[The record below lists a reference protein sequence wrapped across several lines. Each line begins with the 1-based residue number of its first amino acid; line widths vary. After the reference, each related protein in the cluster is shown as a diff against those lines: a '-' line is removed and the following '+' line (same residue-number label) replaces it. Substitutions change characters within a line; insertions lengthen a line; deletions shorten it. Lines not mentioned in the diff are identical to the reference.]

1 MSFEICMDIFDWYDA
16 PLYEH
21 ITHILLSKL
30 DGEERIRRAFPA
42 LQEHATQLLDQHRDD
57 EDAFEWPA

>member
-1 MSFEICMDIFDWYDA
+1 MEENY
-16 PLYEH
+16 